1 MKNILLLGALVMF
14 AFTVS
19 AQSDAPVKVKKGVN
33 DTEANIPAPP
43 NKESKASCSKTAEGE
58 KKACSGKKDG
68 DKGCCAKNADGSKKT
83 CTAEEKA
90 ACQKN
95 PNCTAEE
102 KAACSGKKDGDKAC
116 CSKSA
121 DSSKKTCSA
130 EEKAACCSKSTTD
143 KSSKPKSKVKVKTST
158 TVGISE

>member
-58 KKACSGKKDG
+58 KKACCSKK
-68 DKGCCAKNADGSKKT
+68 ADGEKKS
-83 CTAEEKA
+83 
-90 ACQKN
+90 
-95 PNCTAEE
+95 
-102 KAACSGKKDGDKAC
+102 CSG
-116 CSKSA
+116 
-121 DSSKKTCSA
+121 